1 MIISHK
7 YKFIFLKTKKTA
19 GTSIEIALSKF
30 CGEEDIITPIS
41 PRDER
46 LRSQLGYQGPQNYL
60 YPFSYNE
67 DRKLLKSQI
76 LNKKRCHRFIN
87 HAPARKIKKCIDE
100 GIWQNYYKFCLER
113 NPWDRVVSFYYW
125 RCRQEP
131 RPTLS
136 EFMELG
142 ALQALKKG
150 GFEIYTIEGKIVV
163 DRVCLYEDLTEELQV
178 IQTLLGLPEKIDL
191 PTTKSRFRKDKRH
204 YREIFDEEQRA
215 EIAKLFSQEISL
227 FGYEF

>member
-1 MIISHK
+1 M
-7 YKFIFLKTKKTA
+7 
-19 GTSIEIALSKF
+19 
-30 CGEEDIITPIS
+30 
-41 PRDER
+41 
-46 LRSQLGYQGPQNYL
+46 
-60 YPFSYNE
+60 
-67 DRKLLKSQI
+67 
-76 LNKKRCHRFIN
+76 
-87 HAPARKIKKCIDE
+87 
-100 GIWQNYYKFCLER
+100 
-113 NPWDRVVSFYYW
+113 VSFYYW

-136 EFMELG
+136 EFLELG
-142 ALQALKKG
+142 TLQALKEG
-150 GFEIYTIEGKIVV
+150 GFEIYTIDGKIVV